1 MCVMCIQYRIII
13 LIIIIISL
21 GQIILSYIANTSHRH
36 ARTNARTHARKHVRT
51 YERTHERTHARTY
64 AHTHTHTH
72 THVHTRAHAHPPT
85 QRRHR
90 PGCRCSMGRCAPIHD
105 EVNTPLSPL
114 PLAINGRSVLH
125 SNKQSC
131 VRRDIRDS
139 FGCFSR
145 IIKVLGRTKTLTC
158 DSMCVRTIR
167 TV

>member
-21 GQIILSYIANTSHRH
+21 GQIILSYIANTSHTH
-36 ARTNARTHARKHVRT
+36 ARTYEHTHTRTHACTHA
-51 YERTHERTHARTY
+51 RTHERTHASTY
-64 AHTHTHTH
+64 AHTH
-72 THVHTRAHAHPPT
+72 THVHTRAHAHAHAHPPT
-85 QRRHR
+85 HCRHR
-90 PGCRCSMGRCAPIHD
+90 PGCHCSMGRCAPIHD

-114 PLAINGRSVLH
+114 PLAMNGRSVLH

-145 IIKVLGRTKTLTC
+145 IIKVLGRTETLTC
-158 DSMCVRTIR
+158 ESMCVRTIR